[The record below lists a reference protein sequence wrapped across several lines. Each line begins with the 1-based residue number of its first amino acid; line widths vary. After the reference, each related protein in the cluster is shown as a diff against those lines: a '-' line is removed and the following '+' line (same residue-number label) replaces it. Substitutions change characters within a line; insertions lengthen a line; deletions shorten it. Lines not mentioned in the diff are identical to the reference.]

1 MDYQKLYSKL
11 FNGITDTIEQLK
23 ELQIQAEEDYLK
35 MSDGTTDRKVIPFN
49 PHKTNSDA
57 SQETYLLVVD
67 DDNYNKLLSEL
78 YVGEWHEPDKSV
90 LDNVLAKGN
99 DLTWVQYTDTKKG
112 IILFYVSNE
121 RVYGKHLINFYDIPY
136 GCEKSNL
143 TDDDRIAILEKFKNS
158 HKNIK
163 FENL

>member
-78 YVGEWHEPDKSV
+78 YVGEWHEPEKSV

-99 DLTWVQYTDTKKG
+99 DLKTSILKSLDYVYEG
-112 IILFYVSNE
+112 IKN
-121 RVYGKHLINFYDIPY
+121 GNHGTLIA
-136 GCEKSNL
+136 
-143 TDDDRIAILEKFKNS
+143 RI
-158 HKNIK
+158 
-163 FENL
+163 